1 MTLIDKIP
9 DMTDEGV
16 DNMLANARRLQ
27 ESGTSRQQEQAAE
40 IIPALETA
48 AAERR
53 SRRLEAAAAKRAAT
67 RKPAKTAKA
76 AKAVEA

>member
-1 MTLIDKIP
+1 MTLIEKIP

-27 ESGTSRQQEQAAE
+27 ETGSERQQAQAAE
-40 IIPALETA
+40 LLPALESA

-53 SRRLEAAAAKRAAT
+53 ERRLAQAAAKRSASG
-67 RKPAKTAKA
+67 KA
-76 AKAVEA
+76 RRAQRA